1 MTASFGRLYATDHDG
16 DTVDVV
22 TGLFRSG
29 DVFAAVTPC
38 DAEGAPA
45 TCPAPGF
52 PANYLGALNPW
63 TGHLTRVPL
72 REPALQP

>member
-1 MTASFGRLYATDHDG
+1 VTASFGRLYATDHDG